1 MDILSGVGLFR
12 TQTIPLTP
20 NALNPHDEHREDRA
34 ELAWVN
40 QPLDAN
46 KCSCRH
52 MRCCEETNHAAGA
65 CTRSVETTLWGNF
78 SPPVSAHRAGNSR
91 FRQRWLRVR
100 PFIQPRSGLKGSQSS
115 ASFPGG
121 GFLFPWIKFTDHVG
135 KRVDTVGAFPEV
147 S

>member
-1 MDILSGVGLFR
+1 MGLDSAWMDILSGVGLFR

-52 MRCCEETNHAAGA
+52 MRCCEETNHVAGA
-65 CTRSVETTLWGNF
+65 CTRSVETTVWTYRLEYF
-78 SPPVSAHRAGNSR
+78 CSACRKYEWEAGRCLAQDSAQLTMAR
-91 FRQRWLRVR
+91 LSTEKVQ
-100 PFIQPRSGLKGSQSS
+100 GLK
-115 ASFPGG
+115 
-121 GFLFPWIKFTDHVG
+121 KVFTENAV
-135 KRVDTVGAFPEV
+135 VL
-147 S
+147 